1 MERGERG
8 EHVVLAPVGEG
19 REHGECGG
27 EVGGGTELAEGFGG
41 DDAHVGRGV
50 GERADKFGAR
60 ATHDGGAA
68 HVQTDGAPIADGA
81 VGVGEEFF

>member
-27 EVGGGTELAEGFGG
+27 EIGGGTELAEGFGG

-60 ATHDGGAA
+60 ATHDGVAA
-68 HVQTDGAPIADGA
+68 HVQTERAPVADGA